1 MITFFLAEIL
11 KILEEEKEEML
22 TSPIPTIAE
31 QDLGSDSDVIL
42 NAPDNI

>member
-11 KILEEEKEEML
+11 KILEEEEEML

-31 QDLGSDSDVIL
+31 QDSGSNVIL
-42 NAPDNI
+42 INAPDNI

>member
-11 KILEEEKEEML
+11 KILEEEEEEML

-31 QDLGSDSDVIL
+31 QDSGSNVNIIL